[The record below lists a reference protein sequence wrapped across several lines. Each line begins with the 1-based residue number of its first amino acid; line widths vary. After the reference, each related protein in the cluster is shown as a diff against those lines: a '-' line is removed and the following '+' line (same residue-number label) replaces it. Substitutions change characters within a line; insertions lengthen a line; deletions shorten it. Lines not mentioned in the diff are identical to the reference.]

1 MKIFAV
7 KRNMDMDEKLRSRL
21 ISQAPIISNNF
32 NSMTLG
38 LKRITKTQQ
47 IAIKRRQ
54 PVRLEP
60 LVSDE

>member
-1 MKIFAV
+1 
-7 KRNMDMDEKLRSRL
+7 MDMDEKLRSRL